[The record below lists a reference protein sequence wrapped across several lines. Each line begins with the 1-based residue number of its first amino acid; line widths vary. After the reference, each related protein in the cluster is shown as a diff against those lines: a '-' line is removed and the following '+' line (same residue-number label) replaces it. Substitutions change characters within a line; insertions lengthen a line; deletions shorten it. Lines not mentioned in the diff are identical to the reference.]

1 MTSNM
6 GSSII
11 RENFEKITP
20 ETHDQIVDDT
30 KIEVLE
36 MLKKTIRPEFLNRID
51 DIIMFTP
58 LNQEEI
64 RQIVSLQLLSVEKT
78 LAQNGIAI
86 TFTDA
91 ALSYISEQGYDPQFG
106 ARPVKRVIQRYVLN
120 ELSKEL
126 LAGKINKDHSITID
140 SDGAGL
146 LFNNN

>member
-1 MTSNM
+1 
-6 GSSII
+6 
-11 RENFEKITP
+11 
-20 ETHDQIVDDT
+20 
-30 KIEVLE
+30 
-36 MLKKTIRPEFLNRID
+36 
-51 DIIMFTP
+51 MFTP

-64 RQIVSLQLLSVEKT
+64 RPIVSLQLLIVEKT

-86 TFTDA
+86 TFPYA

-140 SDGAGL
+140 SDGVGL